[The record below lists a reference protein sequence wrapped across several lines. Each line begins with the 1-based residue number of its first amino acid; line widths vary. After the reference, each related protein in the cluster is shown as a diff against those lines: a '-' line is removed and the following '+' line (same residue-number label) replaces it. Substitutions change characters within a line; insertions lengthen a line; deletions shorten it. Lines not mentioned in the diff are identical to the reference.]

1 MGNIYNE
8 PGSTGKHIFVI
19 NNTKTDLQSNLGKCQ
34 IAIETDS
41 LRLGFKDHLGAYHT
55 ILPSAIPH
63 LPSAPAA
70 IAGVTQPWIL
80 DDGAGNVDHDH
91 IFLVFPVGGDNNK
104 CITLS
109 DIIFTP

>member
-1 MGNIYNE
+1 MRRIVRIGNKTQSLEFDTMFSFKNGRVTLNTDNSLAVNGGGQIIVN
-8 PGSTGKHIFVI
+8 PGGGSIFA
-19 NNTKTDLQSNLGKCQ
+19 N
-34 IAIETDS
+34 
-41 LRLGFKDHLGAYHT
+41 
-55 ILPSAIPH
+55 IPH